1 MSFEP
6 GQRSMGMDKRI
17 GQVIVECIFD
27 LGITVVYATLAG
39 LLIVAV
45 IASDDGPISFL
56 TACLYASLLPGAVI
70 ALIGVDLLLR
80 LASARRAARGRVPL
94 RESLDR
100 LHLRPIDQER
110 KTCFR

>member
-1 MSFEP
+1 
-6 GQRSMGMDKRI
+6 MDKRI
-17 GQVIVECIFD
+17 GQIVVECIFD

-45 IASDDGPISFL
+45 VASDDGPISLF

-70 ALIGVDLLLR
+70 ALIGVDLILR
-80 LASARRAARGRVPL
+80 LVSERRATRGRVPL
-94 RESLDR
+94 RERLARMRLQRLDR
-100 LHLRPIDQER
+100 AR